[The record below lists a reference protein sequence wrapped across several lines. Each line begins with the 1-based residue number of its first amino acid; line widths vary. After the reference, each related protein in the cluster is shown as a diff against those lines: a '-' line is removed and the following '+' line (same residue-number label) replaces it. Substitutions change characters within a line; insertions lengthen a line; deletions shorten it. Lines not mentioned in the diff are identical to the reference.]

1 MLVIENDQTN
11 ALQGSAVGLL
21 IMRDVANLPAH
32 EKLELAKHELTSSI
46 REKFSQATRGDIK
59 SMHPL
64 CVYAEYYK
72 RFGYSYHV
80 LLQLESVVFRGK
92 TISSVSALV
101 TAMFMAE
108 LKNTLLTAGHDI
120 EKTDAPLYL
129 KISLGNENY
138 TGLNGKELTT
148 IPGDMMITDS
158 KGVISSI
165 LRGPDQRT
173 SIDLKTNQV
182 VFTVYALSGIDDNL
196 IVQHLNDI
204 ESYIQIFSDAANTNL
219 KKVYRV

>member
-21 IMRDVANLPAH
+21 IMRDVANLPSH

-92 TISSVSALV
+92 TISSISALV

-182 VFTVYALSGIDDNL
+182 VFTVYALAGIDDNL

-204 ESYIQIFSDAANTNL
+204 ESYIQVFSDTANTNL